1 LIGTRLAKWGAVA
14 GLLAGSFATVAH
26 AASGARLEGSFA
38 MRGTLTF
45 VDNVRGEHQGEHV
58 MRVWTFL
65 PRCAS
70 GACARVTLLRRRSG
84 RHVPDSVLL
93 RRRGPG
99 MYRGTGRFWVSLLC
113 AGHVIRH
120 GGLAFEKITVRI
132 TRTVLIGSSRVATSV
147 RARYENP
154 RRINLTRCPGGI
166 GRDAARY
173 TGTRVTPP
181 PTA

>member
-1 LIGTRLAKWGAVA
+1 MSARRAATWGA
-14 GLLAGSFATVAH
+14 LAVMLGGPL
-26 AASGARLEGSFA
+26 AAAASAKSGARLEGSFA

-45 VDNVRGEHQGEHV
+45 VDNIRGEYRGEHV
-58 MRVWTFL
+58 NRMWTFL
-65 PRCAS
+65 PHCAS

-99 MYRGTGRFWVSLLC
+99 LYRGNGRFWVPLLC
-113 AGHVIRH
+113 AGRVIRH
-120 GGLAFEKITVRI
+120 GGLAFEKITVRV
-132 TRTVLIGSSRVATSV
+132 TRTVHVGADRLVTGVRAVYDNPSRVN
-147 RARYENP
+147 R
-154 RRINLTRCPGGI
+154 TRCPGGI

-173 TGTRVTPP
+173 TGTRVTPL